1 MGRER
6 ALAWIDALCKSAALG
21 LSLCCGPLSPPRA
34 TADEGARTR
43 LYLSCPPTEVSNQS
57 ANGEACFDSYLRQE
71 LSHFDFVR
79 DPHLAAF
86 TLVVVRQPAGNG
98 GERFTAKLTRKLPNG
113 VFETVSQR
121 SFVAPPGAPPH
132 SSRERL
138 AQLFLRLLFAEL
150 ANTAEGDAFAL
161 HLPPRDGTSL
171 SSLIDPWNYWVFTPE
186 LKGTGEGGSGYYFAE
201 LLAALTVR
209 RITDDSKFRIRGG
222 YGRNLTGYKLEDGS
236 RVRGDVYLWDVRVLY
251 AHSVGR
257 HGALGMIGSTGG
269 SEYENYAFHVHGGP
283 SAEINVFPYAD
294 NATRQLRFAYQI
306 GAWANWYADP
316 NRSGDERELRPYNAL
331 SMITDVNQP
340 WGSIQW
346 INQLNFF
353 LDDPRQYRASV
364 GGIVTLRLFQGF
376 AISFEGEAAYV
387 RDMINARGRP
397 VTDRELLLWTVQ
409 QPTRYQWELEFA
421 FTYTFGSVHNTIVNP
436 RFGRVDLDEE

>member
-1 MGRER
+1 SG
-6 ALAWIDALCKSAALG
+6 APASAAARAWRVG
-21 LSLCCGPLSPPRA
+21 WAALSTLLCAAIGPCA
-34 TADEGARTR
+34 HAAADSSARTR
-43 LYLSCPPTEVSNQS
+43 LYLSCPPTEVSLQN
-57 ANGEACFDSYLRQE
+57 ANGEACFESYLRQE

-98 GERFTAKLTRKLPNG
+98 GERFTGKLTRKLPMG
-113 VFETVSQR
+113 LFETVSQR

-138 AQLFLRLLFAEL
+138 AQLLLRLLFAEL
-150 ANTAEGDAFAL
+150 AETPDGDAFEL
-161 HLPPRDGTSL
+161 RLPPRDGNTL
-171 SSLIDPWNYWVFTPE
+171 SSLVDPWDYWVFTPE

-201 LLAALTVR
+201 LLGALTVR
-209 RITDDSKFRIRGG
+209 RITDDSKFRVRGG
-222 YGRNLTGYKLEDGS
+222 YGRNLTGFKLEDGS
-236 RVRGDVYLWDVRVLY
+236 RVRGDVYLWDMRVLY

-257 HGALGMIGSTGG
+257 HGALGMIGSTGA
-269 SEYENYAFHVHGGP
+269 SEYENLAFHVHGGP

-306 GAWANWYADP
+306 GPWANWYFEP
-316 NRSGDERELRPYNAL
+316 NVTGDERELRPYNAL

-353 LDDPRQYRASV
+353 LDDPRKYRASV
-364 GGIVTLRLFQGF
+364 GGIVTLRLFEGF

-387 RDMINARGRP
+387 RDMINARQR
-397 VTDRELLLWTVQ
+397 
-409 QPTRYQWELEFA
+409 
-421 FTYTFGSVHNTIVNP
+421 
-436 RFGRVDLDEE
+436 